1 MAVVVNPGARGV
13 SEALIR
19 EIGRAAGDA
28 AVFVSASMEQ
38 MALIARW
45 IVSRGFEVVLCAGGD
60 GTFTQCASA
69 VLALRPARP
78 PAFGVLRLGTG
89 NALADTLGVGAPTPA
104 GLAHSLAQARRR
116 TAEDDLPLLA
126 TGGQV
131 TPFVGLGADA
141 QILQDYNRLKR
152 SLGGTPLRALGR
164 GLLGYF
170 VALATRS
177 LWRLLLQRRPQI
189 IIRNT
194 GEPAMPLD
202 PAGRPAGPAV
212 PRGGV
217 LYRGPFVVAAASTLP
232 QYGYGLRLFPQAE
245 RLTCCDRF
253 QLRVMD
259 TSVLGVL
266 LRLPAFFRGELRHR
280 RIFDWACTSVA
291 MEPSRP
297 TPCHVGGDEVGNRSR
312 LAIALTQVRAV
323 WEQRRAPA
331 GESCWALAL
340 AARQGR

>member
-1 MAVVVNPGARGV
+1 VVVNPGARGV

-19 EIGRAAGDA
+19 QIGRVAGDA

-69 VLALRPARP
+69 ILALRPPRP

-89 NALADTLGVGAPTPA
+89 NALADSLGVGLPTPA
-104 GLAHSLAQARRR
+104 GLVHSLAQARRR
-116 TAEDDLPLLA
+116 AAEDDLPLLA

-152 SLGGTPLRALGR
+152 ALHGTPLRGLGR
-164 GLLGYF
+164 GLPGYF
-170 VALATRS
+170 VALFTRS
-177 LWRLLLQRRPQI
+177 LWRMLLRRRPQI
-189 IIRNT
+189 LIRNA
-194 GEPAMPLD
+194 GEPAVPLD
-202 PAGRPAGPAV
+202 LAGRPAGPAV

-217 LYRGPFVVAAASTLP
+217 LYRGRFVVAAASTLP

-253 QLRVMD
+253 QLRVINS
-259 TSVLGVL
+259 SVFGVL

-280 RIFDWACTSVA
+280 RIFDWACTA
-291 MEPSRP
+291 ITMEPSRP
-297 TPCHVGGDEVGNRSR
+297 IPCHVGGDEVGDRSR
-312 LAIALTQVRAV
+312 LAVELTRVRAV
-323 WEQRRAPA
+323 WERRRAPA
-331 GESCWALAL
+331 GESCRGLAL
-340 AARQGR
+340 ATQT